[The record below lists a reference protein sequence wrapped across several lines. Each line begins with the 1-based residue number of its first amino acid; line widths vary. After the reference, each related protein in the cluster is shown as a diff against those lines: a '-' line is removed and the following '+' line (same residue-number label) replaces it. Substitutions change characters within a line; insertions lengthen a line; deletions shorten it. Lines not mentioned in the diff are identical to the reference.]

1 MKKVREL
8 EKKRGKNY
16 YKADWDLINK
26 KFIEMNLPKKEIDS
40 IKKEI
45 FRKEAISLRLNR
57 AKMTIREF
65 EPLSIIG
72 KGAFG
77 EVRICRHKETNE
89 IVAIKRL
96 KKLEMCE
103 KNQILHVRTEKE
115 LLSEAK
121 NEWIVDLKYS
131 FQA

>member
-1 MKKVREL
+1 LNIPKQE
-8 EKKRGKNY
+8 
-16 YKADWDLINK
+16 
-26 KFIEMNLPKKEIDS
+26 IEI

-45 FRKEAISLRLNR
+45 LHKEAINRRLNR
-57 AKMTIREF
+57 TKMTIKEF

-77 EVRICRHKETNE
+77 EVRVCRHKETNE
-89 IVAIKRL
+89 IVAIKKL
-96 KKLEMCE
+96 KKQEMCE
-103 KNQILHVRTEKE
+103 KNQVLHVRTEKE

-131 FQA
+131 FQVGFELN

>member
-1 MKKVREL
+1 MNIP
-8 EKKRGKNY
+8 KR
-16 YKADWDLINK
+16 
-26 KFIEMNLPKKEIDS
+26 EIDV

-45 FRKEAISLRLNR
+45 LHKEAISLRMNR
-57 AKMTIREF
+57 TKMNITEF

-77 EVRICRHKETNE
+77 EVRICVHKDTNE
-89 IVAIKRL
+89 VVAIKKL
-96 KKLEMCE
+96 KKQEMCE

-131 FQA
+131 FQVIISIIRTIFTCT